1 MKKYFAILSL
11 NLERFHRDMPGW
23 SLLLNN
29 HMKKYNILIPL
40 LLLSILIISC
50 SESITGSK
58 VQNIPPDTHIF
69 LHPDSGK
76 TISQQSSKLKVHWWG
91 DDPDGFVIGYLIS
104 WDQKNYGFTPLN
116 DSTFS
121 LVIRGLDTSYIF
133 SAAAIDNAGNKKY
146 DQTVVVN
153 GINYGGEPFTDS
165 NKNGKWD
172 EGEPFIDFGA
182 IDPTPANLTFPIKNS
197 PPIVSF
203 QQNSHVPD
211 TTFTVASF
219 AWNISDVDGNETV
232 QKVYIALNDTSSFI
246 ELPGSPRF
254 VTIRAKAPFSG
265 SSISADVFIGTTI
278 GTPYAAKLPNLKL
291 DAENVFYV
299 KALDIAGTYSRMI
312 QMPDTGKTWFVKK
325 QKGNILII
333 DDYGVNDQAASFYNS
348 TMDSINLGIFKNK
361 FDVLDIKF
369 GKTSTTPGVLLPK
382 FINPTF
388 TEMLKL
394 FKVVIWYS
402 DNDPSLEIAQLTVRN
417 YTESG
422 GKILLSMVFPQTFD
436 TRGLSDFLPIDSV
449 SPIPIN
455 IIPRNT
461 KINLTTDGTSLGY
474 PAMAIDNSTIP
485 VARIRTFFPSDAGAK
500 SLYTLG
506 LTGNPIIGFKDID
519 TKRIFIGLPLHRC
532 NGAPSNTKEFLRKIL
547 IDEFGV
553 TP

>member
-1 MKKYFAILSL
+1 MKIYFTFI
-11 NLERFHRDMPGW
+11 
-23 SLLLNN
+23 LLLF
-29 HMKKYNILIPL
+29 
-40 LLLSILIISC
+40 LSILIISC

-58 VQNIPPDTHIF
+58 VQNHPPDTHIF

-76 TISQQSSKLKVHWWG
+76 TISEQSSKLKVHWWG
-91 DDPDGFVIGYLIS
+91 DDPDGFVVGYLIS
-104 WDQKNYGFTPLN
+104 WDQKNYAFTQRN

-133 SAAAIDNAGNKKY
+133 SAAAVDNFGNKKY
-146 DQTVVVN
+146 DQSVVVN
-153 GINYGGEPFTDS
+153 GINYGGEPFTDANS
-165 NKNGKWD
+165 NGKWD
-172 EGEPFIDFGA
+172 DGEPFIDFGA
-182 IDPTPANLTFPIKNS
+182 IDPTPAELKFPIKNS
-197 PPIVSF
+197 PPVVTF
-203 QQNSHVPD
+203 QQNTQVPE

-219 AWNISDVDGNETV
+219 AWNISDVDGDETV

-246 ELPGSPRF
+246 ELPGSARF

-265 SSISADVFIGTTI
+265 SSASADVFIGTTI
-278 GTPYAAKLPNLKL
+278 GTPYSVKLPNLKL
-291 DAENVFYV
+291 DAKNFFYV
-299 KALDIAGTYSRMI
+299 KAKDIAGTFSKMI

-333 DDYGVNDQAASFYNS
+333 DDYGVADQAASFYNA
-348 TMDSINLGIFKNK
+348 TMDSINSGVFKNK
-361 FDVLDIKF
+361 YDVLDIKF

-382 FINPTF
+382 FVNPTF
-388 TEMLKL
+388 SEMLKL
-394 FKVVIWYS
+394 FKVVIWYT

-422 GKILLSMVFPQTFD
+422 GKILLSMIFPQTFD

-449 SPIPIN
+449 SPMPIN
-455 IIPRNT
+455 IIPMNT
-461 KINLTTDGTSLGY
+461 KINLTTDGTASGY
-474 PAMAIDNSTIP
+474 PPLAIDNSTIP
-485 VARIRTFFPSDAGAK
+485 VARIRTFYPSTAGAK

-519 TKRIFIGLPLHRC
+519 TKRIFLGLPLHRC
-532 NGAPSNTKEFLRKIL
+532 NGTPSKVQEFLRKVL

>member
-1 MKKYFAILSL
+1 MKKY
-11 NLERFHRDMPGW
+11 
-23 SLLLNN
+23 
-29 HMKKYNILIPL
+29 YILIPVL
-40 LLLSILIISC
+40 ISAILIISC

-58 VQNIPPDTHIF
+58 VQNVPPETHIF

-104 WDQKNYGFTPLN
+104 WDQKNYGFTPRN

-133 SAAAIDNAGNKKY
+133 SAAAVDNAGNKKY

-153 GINYGGEPFTDS
+153 GINYGSEPFTDS
-165 NKNGKWD
+165 NNNGKWD

-182 IDPTPANLTFPIKNS
+182 IDPTPAHLTFPIKNS

-203 QQNSHVPD
+203 QQNSQVPE

-219 AWNISDVDGNETV
+219 AWNISDVDGDETV
-232 QKVYIALNDTSSFI
+232 QKVFIALNDTASFI
-246 ELPGSPRF
+246 ELPGSARF
-254 VTIRAKAPFSG
+254 VTIRAKAPFS
-265 SSISADVFIGTTI
+265 SSTVSADVFIGTTI
-278 GTPYAAKLPNLKL
+278 GTPYSIKLPNLKL
-291 DAENVFYV
+291 DEKNIFYV
-299 KALDIAGTYSRMI
+299 KAIDIAGTFSKMI
-312 QMPDTGKTWFVKK
+312 QMPDTGKAWFVKK

-333 DDYGVNDQAASFYNS
+333 DDYGVNDQAASFYNA
-348 TMDSINLGIFKNK
+348 TMDSINSGILKNK
-361 FDVLDIKF
+361 YDVLDIKY

-382 FINPTF
+382 FTNPTF

-394 FKVVIWYS
+394 FKVVIWYT

-449 SPIPIN
+449 SPTPIN
-455 IIPRNT
+455 IIPMNT
-461 KINLTTDGTSLGY
+461 KINLTADGTALGY
-474 PAMAIDNSTIP
+474 SPLSIDNSTIP
-485 VARIRTFFPSDAGAK
+485 VARIRTFFPSAAGAK
-500 SLYTLG
+500 NLYTLG

-519 TKRIFIGLPLHRC
+519 TRRIFLGLPLHRC
-532 NGAPSNTKEFLRKIL
+532 NGAPSNTKEFLRKVL

>member
-1 MKKYFAILSL
+1 MKKY
-11 NLERFHRDMPGW
+11 
-23 SLLLNN
+23 
-29 HMKKYNILIPL
+29 YILIPVL
-40 LLLSILIISC
+40 ISAILIISC

-58 VQNIPPDTHIF
+58 VQNVPPETHIF

-104 WDQKNYGFTPLN
+104 WDQKNYGFTPRN

-133 SAAAIDNAGNKKY
+133 SAAAVDNAGNKKY

-153 GINYGGEPFTDS
+153 GINYGSEPFTDS
-165 NKNGKWD
+165 NNNGKWD

-182 IDPTPANLTFPIKNS
+182 IDPTPAHLTFPIKNS

-203 QQNSHVPD
+203 QQNSQVPE

-219 AWNISDVDGNETV
+219 AWNISDVDGDETV
-232 QKVYIALNDTSSFI
+232 QKVFIALNDTASFI
-246 ELPGSPRF
+246 ELPGSARF
-254 VTIRAKAPFSG
+254 VTIRAKAPFS
-265 SSISADVFIGTTI
+265 SSTVSADVFIGTTI
-278 GTPYAAKLPNLKL
+278 GTPYSIKLPNLKL
-291 DAENVFYV
+291 DEKNIFYV
-299 KALDIAGTYSRMI
+299 KAIDIAGTFSKMI
-312 QMPDTGKTWFVKK
+312 QMPDTGKAWFVKK

-333 DDYGVNDQAASFYNS
+333 DDYGVNDQAASFYNA
-348 TMDSINLGIFKNK
+348 TMDSINSGILKNK
-361 FDVLDIKF
+361 YDLLDIKY

-382 FINPTF
+382 FTNPTF

-394 FKVVIWYS
+394 FKVVIWYT

-449 SPIPIN
+449 SPTPIN
-455 IIPRNT
+455 IIPMNT
-461 KINLTTDGTSLGY
+461 KINLTADGTALGY
-474 PAMAIDNSTIP
+474 SPLSIDNSTIP
-485 VARIRTFFPSDAGAK
+485 VARIRTFFPSAAGAK
-500 SLYTLG
+500 NLYTLG

-519 TKRIFIGLPLHRC
+519 TRRIFLGLPLHRC
-532 NGAPSNTKEFLRKIL
+532 NGAPSNTKEFLRKVL